1 MLVQT
6 KQVRSDLAKKTIQSP
21 VYKLVHKKEESLQSI
36 FKMQNFFCF
45 EPINQLFAS
54 SKQVRVHL
62 LQCMKKVIF
71 FLLSIPKI
79 NTWNFLKLLKILRSI
94 PRCQFHQHFT
104 YEFFVRRSF
113 FYVHVTRKSCQNTT
127 FVQKFV
133 RLTLMKLTPDGF
145 RQREIS
151 PKKRLSK
158 LRRSRMQKD

>member
-21 VYKLVHKKEESLQSI
+21 VYKLVHKKVESLQSI
-36 FKMQNFFCF
+36 FKMQNFFGF

-79 NTWNFLKLLKILRSI
+79 NT
-94 PRCQFHQHFT
+94 
-104 YEFFVRRSF
+104 
-113 FYVHVTRKSCQNTT
+113 
-127 FVQKFV
+127 
-133 RLTLMKLTPDGF
+133 
-145 RQREIS
+145 
-151 PKKRLSK
+151 
-158 LRRSRMQKD
+158 